1 METNE
6 IIIKTLVS
14 NSNKAYFSHAIA
26 GVLYY
31 RINVENSIYQF
42 CIDMNDK
49 DDVGNCHI

>member
-26 GVLYY
+26 GGTIL
-31 RINVENSIYQF
+31 
-42 CIDMNDK
+42 
-49 DDVGNCHI
+49 